1 MMSHLE
7 LMTDQIYSPSPLISF
22 LEVASPLSSCCC
34 CSVTQSCPAL
44 ADPMDCSTPA
54 FLALQYLLDFAQT
67 HVHQVRDAIQLSYP
81 LLSLLLPAL
90 IFPSIRFFSNFSTL
104 GIRWPEYWSF
114 SFSISPYNEYS
125 ELIFLRIEWLDLLAV
140 QGTQESSPA
149 PHFKSINSL
158 VLILLY
164 GPALTSV
171 HDNRQNHSFD
181 YMDLC
186 QQNDICFLIC
196 CLVFGLKLL

>member
-7 LMTDQIYSPSPLISF
+7 LMTDQMYSPSPLISF

-44 ADPMDCSTPA
+44 CDPMNCSTPA
-54 FLALQYLLDFAQT
+54 FPALQYLLDFAQT
-67 HVHQVRDAIQLSYP
+67 HVHQVRDAIQLSHP

-90 IFPSIRFFSNFSTL
+90 IFPSIRFFSNLSTL

-125 ELIFLRIEWLDLLAV
+125 ELILLRIEWLDLLAV

-149 PHFKSINSL
+149 PHFKASILWCSSFFMVQL
-158 VLILLY
+158 SHLY
-164 GPALTSV
+164 MTTGKTIALTIWTFVSIMI
-171 HDNRQNHSFD
+171 SAF
-181 YMDLC
+181 
-186 QQNDICFLIC
+186 
-196 CLVFGLKLL
+196 

>member
-34 CSVTQSCPAL
+34 LVTQSCPSL
-44 ADPMDCSTPA
+44 CDPMDCSTPA
-54 FLALQYLLDFAQT
+54 FPALQYLLDFAQT
-67 HVHQVRDAIQLSYP
+67 HVHQVRDAIQLSHP

-90 IFPSIRFFSNFSTL
+90 IFPSIRFFSNLSTL

-125 ELIFLRIEWLDLLAV
+125 ELIFLRIEWMDLLAV
-140 QGTQESSPA
+140 QGTLKHLLQHHISKASILWCSSFFMVQLS
-149 PHFKSINSL
+149 H
-158 VLILLY
+158 LY
-164 GPALTSV
+164 MTTGKTIALTIWTFVSIMI
-171 HDNRQNHSFD
+171 SAF
-181 YMDLC
+181 
-186 QQNDICFLIC
+186 
-196 CLVFGLKLL
+196 